1 MIQLQGKERT
11 HKHHNIHTYYSQYS
25 LGENPGRPVREK
37 RPLKIGKTIYWVS
50 KHGMCGKKI
59 LQPIKNAALV
69 CKGGICNDILSSERN
84 GNFILKCPKKGG

>member
-1 MIQLQGKERT
+1 MCSKNEAFGLTILDSTEDAFENWKN
-11 HKHHNIHTYYSQYS
+11 HI
-25 LGENPGRPVREK
+25 LG
-37 RPLKIGKTIYWVS
+37 Y

-69 CKGGICNDILSSERN
+69 CKRGICNDILSSERN